1 MRELLPTIENWIS
14 EGKKVALATVVEVY
28 GSAPQPL
35 GSKMVISSNGEMA
48 GSVSAGCVEAA
59 VVEEALAC
67 LKENKSKLLHFGVA
81 NETAWEVGLTCGG
94 TLEVFVEPLT
104 IDAHF
109 SALRDA
115 LLNQRM
121 VAAVTML
128 TGEHTGKKMLLTPQG
143 EALGSLG
150 AINLNDQ
157 ALEQI
162 KNIWQTHASERT
174 TTTLN
179 GIDNQIFYDVFP
191 PLPRLII
198 VGAVHIAM
206 PLVDIAKTL
215 GFHTIVIDARGAFAT
230 PERFPHVDQL
240 IKQWPQDAL
249 KDLKLDESSYVVTLT
264 HDEKFDNP
272 ALKVAL
278 NSPARY
284 IGALGSKKTHA
295 KRCEAL
301 LQEGVTQAQ
310 LERIHAP
317 IGLKIGSRGP
327 KEIALSIMAEI
338 IAVSHGL

>member
-1 MRELLPTIENWIS
+1 MREYLPTIEKWIS

-35 GSKMVISSNGEMA
+35 GSKMVISSRGEMD
-48 GSVSAGCVEAA
+48 GSVSAGCVEGA

-67 LKENKSKLLHFGVA
+67 LQENKSKLLHFGVA

-94 TLEVFVEPLT
+94 TLEVFIEPLI

-109 SALRDA
+109 SVLRDA
-115 LLNQRM
+115 ILKQRM
-121 VAAVTML
+121 VAAVTIL

-143 EALGSLG
+143 EVLGSLG
-150 AINLNDQ
+150 AADLDNWVLERTKNL
-157 ALEQI
+157 
-162 KNIWQTHASERT
+162 WQTHAAERT

-179 GIDNQIFYDVFP
+179 GIDIQIFNDVFP

-206 PLVDIAKTL
+206 PLVEIAKSL
-215 GFHTIVIDARGAFAT
+215 DFHTIVIDARGAFAT

-272 ALKVAL
+272 ALKIAL

-327 KEIALSIMAEI
+327 REIALSIMAEI

>member
-1 MRELLPTIENWIS
+1 MRELLPTIEKWIS

-35 GSKMVISSNGEMA
+35 GSKMVISSAGEMA
-48 GSVSAGCVEAA
+48 GSVSAGCVEGA
-59 VVEEALAC
+59 VVEEALTC
-67 LKENKSKLLHFGVA
+67 LQVNKCKLLHYGVA
-81 NETAWEVGLTCGG
+81 NETAWEVGLACGG
-94 TLEVFVEPLT
+94 NLEIFVEPFT
-104 IDAHF
+104 FDAHF
-109 SALRDA
+109 SALRDDVVE
-115 LLNQRM
+115 QRM
-121 VAAVTML
+121 VAAVTIL
-128 TGEHTGKKMLLTPQG
+128 TGEHTGKKMLITPQAERIG
-143 EALGSLG
+143 TLENTELETWAV
-150 AINLNDQ
+150 DQ
-157 ALEQI
+157 SKHL
-162 KNIWQTHASERT
+162 WQTHVSERKSFLISST
-174 TTTLN
+174 EVEVFL
-179 GIDNQIFYDVFP
+179 DVLP

-198 VGAVHIAM
+198 IGAVHIAI
-206 PLVDIAKTL
+206 PLVEIARAL
-215 GFHTIVIDARGAFAT
+215 GFYTIVIDARAAFAT

-249 KDLKLDESSYVVTLT
+249 KDLKLDESSYVVTLA

-272 ALKVAL
+272 ALKIAL

-295 KRCEAL
+295 KRCEVL
-301 LQEGVTQAQ
+301 IQEGVTQAQ